1 MIDNSNIKP
10 KVISAL
16 FWKLLERGGT
26 QGIQFIVQIILARLL
41 LPEDYGTIALIVV
54 FINIANLFVNS
65 GFTTAL
71 IQKKDADETDF
82 NSVFYMSSF
91 IAIMLYIIL
100 FFTAPI
106 IAGFYEDPLLIPV
119 LRVLSIM
126 ILVGVYT
133 SIQNTIVS
141 KKLQFKKSFIS
152 SILSGVLSG
161 SVGIVMAYLNF
172 GVWAL
177 VPQQL
182 LNQVLFTLTMLFI
195 VKWRPRLL
203 YSSKRVKKLFS
214 YSWKLLVSNIIDTL
228 NNDLSSLIIGKI
240 SNSAM
245 LGLYNRG
252 KNFPSLIVENING
265 SIQSVMLPALS
276 SQQDDINKVK
286 NMVRRSITT
295 SSFLVFP
302 MLVGLAVI
310 AKPLVLVV
318 LTEKWLDA
326 VPFLQIFCLV
336 YAFWPIHT
344 ANLQAINALGRSDIF
359 LKLEVIKKILGLSI
373 LFISIRYGVYAIAL
387 GSVVSGTISLFIN
400 SYPNKKLL
408 NYSIKEQMLDII
420 PSMIIALLMGAI
432 VHSISFL
439 NLSVWPTLILQILS
453 GTVVYIGI
461 AYLLKLE
468 CMEYLFTTV
477 RELFAARR

>member
-1 MIDNSNIKP
+1 MDNSNIKP

-16 FWKLLERGGT
+16 FWKLMERGGT

-106 IAGFYEDPLLIPV
+106 IAGFYEDPLLVPV

-177 VPQQL
+177 VAQQL
-182 LNQVLFTLTMLFI
+182 
-195 VKWRPRLL
+195 
-203 YSSKRVKKLFS
+203 
-214 YSWKLLVSNIIDTL
+214 
-228 NNDLSSLIIGKI
+228 
-240 SNSAM
+240 
-245 LGLYNRG
+245 
-252 KNFPSLIVENING
+252 
-265 SIQSVMLPALS
+265 
-276 SQQDDINKVK
+276 
-286 NMVRRSITT
+286 
-295 SSFLVFP
+295 
-302 MLVGLAVI
+302 
-310 AKPLVLVV
+310 
-318 LTEKWLDA
+318 
-326 VPFLQIFCLV
+326 
-336 YAFWPIHT
+336 
-344 ANLQAINALGRSDIF
+344 
-359 LKLEVIKKILGLSI
+359 
-373 LFISIRYGVYAIAL
+373 
-387 GSVVSGTISLFIN
+387 
-400 SYPNKKLL
+400 
-408 NYSIKEQMLDII
+408 
-420 PSMIIALLMGAI
+420 
-432 VHSISFL
+432 
-439 NLSVWPTLILQILS
+439 
-453 GTVVYIGI
+453 
-461 AYLLKLE
+461 
-468 CMEYLFTTV
+468 
-477 RELFAARR
+477 